1 MDPTL
6 SITGFLVGVLV
17 GMAGVGGASLITP
30 VLIYLGVSPVKAIGT
45 DMVYNAITKFFGSIQ
60 HLRQKTVRLKIVYYL
75 SMGSIPGAMAAVLL
89 VRWLDLN
96 LTHTDFLLKKVL
108 GVILL
113 STALLAIIKEIRS
126 RKASQ
131 VYKWRGKSDKEKKLV
146 TIFIGLVLGFV
157 VGFTSIGSGTLFAMA
172 LYYLYTIPGKD
183 IVGTDLVHA
192 FLLTT
197 TASLFYFFFGHVD
210 YLLAFQLLIGSVPGV
225 IIGSILATKFS
236 SKALRYLVL
245 AIIMT
250 SGFMLL
256 LE

>member
-1 MDPTL
+1 MDPSL

-17 GMAGVGGASLITP
+17 GLAGVGGASLITP
-30 VLIYLGVSPVKAIGT
+30 ILIYLGISPVKAIGT

-60 HLRQKTVRLKIVYYL
+60 HLRQRTVRLKIVYYL
-75 SMGSIPGAMAAVLL
+75 SMGSIPGAILAVFL
-89 VRWLDLN
+89 VRWLDIN
-96 LTHTDFLLKKVL
+96 FTQTDFLLKKVL

-113 STALLAIIKEIRS
+113 GTALLAIIQEFRS
-126 RKASQ
+126 RIGNQ
-131 VYKWRGKSDKEKKLV
+131 VYKWRGKSEREKRQV
-146 TIFIGLVLGFV
+146 TVFIGVVLGFV
-157 VGFTSIGSGTLFAMA
+157 VGFTSIGSGTLFALA
-172 LYYLYTIPGKD
+172 LYYLYTIPGKEL
-183 IVGTDLVHA
+183 VGTDLVHA

-210 YLLAFQLLIGSVPGV
+210 YLLVFQLLIGSVPGV

>member
-1 MDPTL
+1 MDPSL

-30 VLIYLGVSPVKAIGT
+30 ILIYSGISPVKAIGT

-60 HLRQKTVRLKIVYYL
+60 HIRQKTVQLKIVYYL
-75 SMGSIPGAMAAVLL
+75 SMGSVPGAILAVLL

-96 LTHTDFLLKKVL
+96 FTQTDFLLKKVL

-113 STALLAIIKEIRS
+113 GTALLAIIQEVRS
-126 RKASQ
+126 RKGSQ
-131 VYKWRGKSDKEKKLV
+131 VYKWREKSEQEKKAV
-146 TIFIGLVLGFV
+146 TLLIGIVLGFV
-157 VGFTSIGSGTLFAMA
+157 VGFTSIGSGTLFALA
-172 LYYLYTIPGKD
+172 LYYLYTIPGKEL
-183 IVGTDLVHA
+183 VGTDLVHA

-197 TASLFYFFFGHVD
+197 TASIFYFFFGHVD
-210 YLLAFQLLIGSVPGV
+210 YLLVIQLLIGSVPGV
-225 IIGSILATKFS
+225 IIGSILSTKFS

>member
-1 MDPTL
+1 MDPSL

-17 GMAGVGGASLITP
+17 GLAGVGGASLITP
-30 VLIYLGVSPVKAIGT
+30 ILIYLGISPVKAIGT

-60 HLRQKTVRLKIVYYL
+60 HLRQRTVRLKIVYYL
-75 SMGSIPGAMAAVLL
+75 CMGSIPGAILAVFI
-89 VRWLDLN
+89 VRWLDLHF
-96 LTHTDFLLKKVL
+96 TQTDFLLKKVL

-113 STALLAIIKEIRS
+113 STALVAIIQEFRS
-126 RKASQ
+126 RKKSQ
-131 VYKWRGKSDKEKKLV
+131 VYKWRGKSEQEKKLMTV
-146 TIFIGLVLGFV
+146 LIGVVLGFV
-157 VGFTSIGSGTLFAMA
+157 VGLTSIGSGTLFALA

-183 IVGTDLVHA
+183 LVGTDLVHA

-210 YLLAFQLLIGSVPGV
+210 YLLVFQLLIGSVPGV
-225 IIGSILATKFS
+225 ILGSILATKFS